1 MKRIFELVRFNM
13 ALFFKSPRF
22 VVPLLAEIIFL
33 FVMYY
38 GNNGKYDISA
48 VLFITVFFS
57 FCLMLWV
64 GNIIISLKN
73 ERLEQILLLRTD
85 KYALSISELLFVAS
99 HLKMIKRSIVIWIS
113 FLVTIV
119 CYVIPMTVNYIG
131 NGCLIKQHIQVYN
144 VLCTLMIVWLGGII
158 GGVIGSLFH
167 NNIVKDRK
175 TVVLT
180 TILIAILTLSREA
193 IVAQVNWAK
202 YMLFMLPPLDVVKEC
217 IEPLSGAVLFGRSCL
232 LVLRMEVYIM
242 LVCIIRHA
250 LLNRKLYG

>member
-1 MKRIFELVRFNM
+1 
-13 ALFFKSPRF
+13 
-22 VVPLLAEIIFL
+22 
-33 FVMYY
+33 MYY
-38 GNNGKYDISA
+38 GNNDKYDISA

-85 KYALSISELLFVAS
+85 KYALSISELLFVAA
-99 HLKMIKRSIVIWIS
+99 LS

>member
-85 KYALSISELLFVAS
+85 KYALSISELLFVAA
-99 HLKMIKRSIVIWIS
+99 LS

-202 YMLFMLPPLDVVKEC
+202 Y
-217 IEPLSGAVLFGRSCL
+217 IL
-232 LVLRMEVYIM
+232 LCFRRWMW
-242 LVCIIRHA
+242 
-250 LLNRKLYG
+250 

>member
-13 ALFFKSPRF
+13 ALFFKSSRF

-64 GNIIISLKN
+64 GNSIISLKN

-85 KYALSISELLFVAS
+85 KYALSISELLFVAA
-99 HLKMIKRSIVIWIS
+99 LS

>member
-85 KYALSISELLFVAS
+85 KYALSISELLFVAA
-99 HLKMIKRSIVIWIS
+99 LS

>member
-48 VLFITVFFS
+48 VLFITVFFL

-64 GNIIISLKN
+64 GNSIISLKN

-85 KYALSISELLFVAS
+85 KYALSISELLFVAA
-99 HLKMIKRSIVIWIS
+99 LS

-119 CYVIPMTVNYIG
+119 CYGIPMTVNYIG
-131 NGCLIKQHIQVYN
+131 NGCLIKQRIQVYN

-175 TVVLT
+175 TVALT

-193 IVAQVNWAK
+193 IVEQVQWAK
-202 YMLFMLPPLDVVKEC
+202 YVLFMLPPLDAIKEC
-217 IEPLSGAVLFGRSCL
+217 IEPLSGAVLLGRSCL
-232 LVLRMEVYIM
+232 LVLRMVIYIM

-250 LLNRKLYG
+250 LFNRKLYG

>member
-73 ERLEQILLLRTD
+73 ERLEQILLLKTD
-85 KYALSISELLFVAS
+85 KYALSISELLFVAA
-99 HLKMIKRSIVIWIS
+99 LS

>member
-22 VVPLLAEIIFL
+22 VVPLLAEIIFM

-85 KYALSISELLFVAS
+85 KYALSISELLFVAA
-99 HLKMIKRSIVIWIS
+99 LS

>member
-38 GNNGKYDISA
+38 GNNDKYDISA

-85 KYALSISELLFVAS
+85 KYALSISELLFVAA
-99 HLKMIKRSIVIWIS
+99 LS

-119 CYVIPMTVNYIG
+119 SYVIPMTVNYIG

>member
-85 KYALSISELLFVAS
+85 KYALSISELLFVAA
-99 HLKMIKRSIVIWIS
+99 LS

-202 YMLFMLPPLDVVKEC
+202 YMLFLLPPLDVVKEC

>member
-85 KYALSISELLFVAS
+85 KYALSISELLFVAA
-99 HLKMIKRSIVIWIS
+99 LS

-250 LLNRKLYG
+250 LLNIKLYG

>member
-38 GNNGKYDISA
+38 GNNDKYDISA

-85 KYALSISELLFVAS
+85 KYALSISELLFVAA
-99 HLKMIKRSIVIWIS
+99 LS

-217 IEPLSGAVLFGRSCL
+217 IEPVSGAVLFGRSCL

>member
-38 GNNGKYDISA
+38 GNNDKYDISA

-85 KYALSISELLFVAS
+85 KYALSISELLFVAA
-99 HLKMIKRSIVIWIS
+99 LS

>member
-85 KYALSISELLFVAS
+85 KYALSISELLFVAA
-99 HLKMIKRSIVIWIS
+99 LS

-175 TVVLT
+175 NVVLT

>member
-85 KYALSISELLFVAS
+85 KYALSISELLFVAA
-99 HLKMIKRSIVIWIS
+99 LS

-202 YMLFMLPPLDVVKEC
+202 YILFMLPPLDVVKEC

>member
-73 ERLEQILLLRTD
+73 ESLEQILLLRTD
-85 KYALSISELLFVAS
+85 KYALSISELLFVAA
-99 HLKMIKRSIVIWIS
+99 LS

>member
-38 GNNGKYDISA
+38 GNNDKYDISA
-48 VLFITVFFS
+48 MLFITVFFS

-85 KYALSISELLFVAS
+85 KYALSISELLFVAA
-99 HLKMIKRSIVIWIS
+99 LS

>member
-22 VVPLLAEIIFL
+22 VVPLLAEIILL

-85 KYALSISELLFVAS
+85 KYALSISELLFVAA
-99 HLKMIKRSIVIWIS
+99 LS

-202 YMLFMLPPLDVVKEC
+202 YILFMLPPLDVVKEC

>member
-13 ALFFKSPRF
+13 ALFFKNPRF

-85 KYALSISELLFVAS
+85 KYALSISELLFVAA
-99 HLKMIKRSIVIWIS
+99 LS

>member
-85 KYALSISELLFVAS
+85 KYALSISELLFVAA
-99 HLKMIKRSIVIWIS
+99 LS

-242 LVCIIRHA
+242 LVCIIMHA

>member
-85 KYALSISELLFVAS
+85 KYALSISELLFVAA
-99 HLKMIKRSIVIWIS
+99 LS

-202 YMLFMLPPLDVVKEC
+202 YILFMLPPLDVVKEC

-250 LLNRKLYG
+250 LLNRKLYR

>member
-22 VVPLLAEIIFL
+22 VVPLLAKIIFL

-38 GNNGKYDISA
+38 GNNDKYDISA

-85 KYALSISELLFVAS
+85 KYALSISELLFVAA
-99 HLKMIKRSIVIWIS
+99 LS

>member
-85 KYALSISELLFVAS
+85 KYALSISELLFVAA
-99 HLKMIKRSIVIWIS
+99 LS

-202 YMLFMLPPLDVVKEC
+202 YMLFMLPSLDVVKEC